1 MTTTV
6 AKTPSVP
13 FGAVTIY
20 STINAVE
27 AFVDA
32 VQTWNARRI
41 TRNTLV
47 RLSDTQLNDIG
58 LTFKDIR
65 NFPVE
70 AGKY

>member
-1 MTTTV
+1 MTIAV
-6 AKTPSVP
+6 AKTTSVP

-27 AFVDA
+27 AFVA
-32 VQTWNARRI
+32 KVLKWNAQRI
-41 TRNTLV
+41 TRKTLV
-47 RLSDTQLNDIG
+47 RLSDAQLNDIG

-65 NFPVE
+65 SFPLE

>member
-1 MTTTV
+1 MTTAV
-6 AKTPSVP
+6 AKATSVP

-20 STINAVE
+20 NTINAVE
-27 AFVDA
+27 AFVVA

-41 TRNTLV
+41 TRNALA

-65 NFPVE
+65 NFPLE